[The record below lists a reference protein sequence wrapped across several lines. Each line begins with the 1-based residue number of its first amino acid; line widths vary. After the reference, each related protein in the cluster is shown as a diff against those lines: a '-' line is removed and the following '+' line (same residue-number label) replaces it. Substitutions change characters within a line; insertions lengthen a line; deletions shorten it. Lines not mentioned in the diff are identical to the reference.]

1 MEVQLQEALS
11 VKHAGE
17 AAKFCGG
24 RPCLVEHKR
33 SRMVFISLSSSLSWK
48 RIWVVQAREFLS
60 KKKKTYVLI
69 TIVLGRSINLVL
81 PVPKKREKKNLTSVK
96 FNKIFLNKMVQKPGS
111 TQRPKPVL
119 TAATNTGISKII
131 YSTSALLGYN
141 WAAFT
146 LDWVRI
152 QLLLWA
158 EFQLLGYQGLY
169 IYCISTCLLTKPI
182 VVCFVESD
190 LGQISIT
197 CISILSYLK
206 CNTQSGKIFHT
217 HPHISTTTPST
228 THISMRL
235 NGFIELKLYNM
246 DAGYIWSLGNR
257 WSHEWMCI
265 VDVQSCH
272 THSHDDDPNA
282 SDPWKQQ
289 STNAYKK
296 LTSVCRNHQPQ
307 RLPPGLRP
315 ETTPLQEPDTKVS

>member
-1 MEVQLQEALS
+1 MQERPLNS
-11 VKHAGE
+11 VEAGPVWWSIKGLE
-17 AAKFCGG
+17 WFLFLCPPVYPEREFELFKPENFSQK
-24 RPCLVEHKR
+24 RKKNLCLV
-33 SRMVFISLSSSLSWK
+33 
-48 RIWVVQAREFLS
+48 
-60 KKKKTYVLI
+60 

-96 FNKIFLNKMVQKPGS
+96 FNKIFLNKMVQKLGS

-119 TAATNTGISKII
+119 TASTNTGISKII
-131 YSTSALLGYN
+131 YSSSALLGYN

-158 EFQLLGYQGLY
+158 KFQLLGYQGLY
-169 IYCISTCLLTKPI
+169 ICCISTCLLTKPI

-197 CISILSYLK
+197 CISILGYLK

-257 WSHEWMCI
+257 
-265 VDVQSCH
+265 
-272 THSHDDDPNA
+272 
-282 SDPWKQQ
+282 
-289 STNAYKK
+289 
-296 LTSVCRNHQPQ
+296 
-307 RLPPGLRP
+307 
-315 ETTPLQEPDTKVS
+315 